1 VAGGAEMSRK
11 EYIDWHISQY
21 GYPPKPYLLE
31 KYFPKDNDVNEK
43 DWEEFWKGVEPEKRA
58 T

>member
-1 VAGGAEMSRK
+1 MSRK